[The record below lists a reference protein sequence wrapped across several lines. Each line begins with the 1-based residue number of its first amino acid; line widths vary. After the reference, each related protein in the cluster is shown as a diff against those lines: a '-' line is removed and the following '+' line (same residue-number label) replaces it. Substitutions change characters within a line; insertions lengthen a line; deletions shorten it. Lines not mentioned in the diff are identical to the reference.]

1 MAVSPILQIPEVAP
15 TQQDKTTTIND
26 AIVALE
32 NATQNQLTVSFAA
45 GDVTLT
51 TTQFVGYVSF
61 LVSGLTAAH
70 NLIVPLQMRNFFVD
84 NTAGTHTVTVKGAT
98 GASVAVAAGQMTQI
112 QCNGTNCVTTTVSSA
127 LGTVTQVIAGAGLA
141 GGTISTTGTL
151 SLGTIAA
158 GGFLVNPGTAAAVP
172 TAGSFGTGLTLTSGG
187 VLQAATGSGT
197 VTQIV
202 AGAGLAG
209 GTITAA
215 GTVSLGTIAAQSFL
229 VNAGTVGA
237 VPSAGT
243 FGANLTLNAGGTLS
257 AAGGGSGNWSGP
269 TISAVS
275 TLFSSTGGTLDL
287 ATPMRSIPIAFSFSG
302 KPAAGQMIHV
312 ALINDVPINI
322 NSGLAGTATYVGA
335 DPAATADFILS
346 KVNAGT
352 VTAIG
357 TIAISTAGSITLTG
371 SAYTSANGDALRMA
385 APGTQDA
392 TLADVCITVEAK
404 RP

>member
-1 MAVSPILQIPEVAP
+1 MA
-15 TQQDKTTTIND
+15 
-26 AIVALE
+26 
-32 NATQNQLTVSFAA
+32 
-45 GDVTLT
+45 
-51 TTQFVGYVSF
+51 
-61 LVSGLTAAH
+61 
-70 NLIVPLQMRNFFVD
+70 LIRVN
-84 NTAGTHTVTVKGAT
+84 
-98 GASVAVAAGQMTQI
+98 AGQLGLI
-112 QCNGTNCVTTTVSSA
+112 SSES
-127 LGTVTQVIAGAGLA
+127 ISGAGL
-141 GGTISTTGTL
+141 
-151 SLGTIAA
+151 
-158 GGFLVNPGTAAAVP
+158 VP
-172 TAGSFGTGLTLTSGG
+172 RE
-187 VLQAATGSGT
+187 
-197 VTQIV
+197 
-202 AGAGLAG
+202 
-209 GTITAA
+209 
-215 GTVSLGTIAAQSFL
+215 
-229 VNAGTVGA
+229 N
-237 VPSAGT
+237 PSAGT